1 MSYFPL
7 TGKLLSEA
15 TFLTFVSRINEEYI
29 SLDPAQY
36 ELYQSKGKS
45 FALSTKKWLEMCKK
59 GMAIRH
65 STDCTADFCVFALN
79 RLKALINFD
88 VDLYVK
94 EFRSGK
100 TENRQAFR
108 SEYEKIRTHLLT
120 APYMGPM
127 VSVLVEAL
135 DSIPE
140 DILSDKAPVEEVSAV
155 DGRDFLTWSGPI
167 AELFALFEQLRTT
180 KSSISSKPLLAYS
193 QSEIAAFI
201 VKHFRDSNGDR
212 LKEDQVRD
220 LQSTPI
226 T

>member
-1 MSYFPL
+1 
-7 TGKLLSEA
+7 
-15 TFLTFVSRINEEYI
+15 
-29 SLDPAQY
+29 
-36 ELYQSKGKS
+36 
-45 FALSTKKWLEMCKK
+45 
-59 GMAIRH
+59 MAIRH
-65 STDCTADFCVFALN
+65 GNDCTADFCVFALN

-140 DILSDKAPVEEVSAV
+140 DILSDKEPGEEVSAV
-155 DGRDFLTWSGPI
+155 DGRDFLTWSGPV

-180 KSSISSKPLLAYS
+180 KSSISSRPLLAYS
-193 QSEIAAFI
+193 QSEIAEFI

-212 LKEDQVRD
+212 LKEDHVRGM
-220 LQSTPI
+220 
-226 T
+226 

>member
-45 FALSTKKWLEMCKK
+45 FALTTKKWLEMCKK

-65 STDCTADFCVFALN
+65 GNDCTADFCVFALN

-140 DILSDKAPVEEVSAV
+140 DILSDKEPGEEVSAV
-155 DGRDFLTWSGPI
+155 DGRDFLTWSGPV

-180 KSSISSKPLLAYS
+180 KSSISSRPLLAYS
-193 QSEIAAFI
+193 QSEIAEFI

-212 LKEDQVRD
+212 LKEDHVRGM
-220 LQSTPI
+220 
-226 T
+226 